1 MVVISCAPTLINQ
14 PPQTINS
21 TITSNKTTS
30 REEEEV
36 AIIITGA
43 AVTGISRKAMAAA
56 EVAIKSQITIL
67 EQLLLL
73 SSLSK

>member
-1 MVVISCAPTLINQ
+1 VEISCAPTLINQ

-30 REEEEV
+30 REEEE
-36 AIIITGA
+36 AATIITGM
-43 AVTGISRKAMAAA
+43 AVTGINRKAMAAA

-67 EQLLLL
+67 ER
-73 SSLSK
+73 

>member
-67 EQLLLL
+67 ER
-73 SSLSK
+73 